1 MYLTSNAMQETQET
15 VTEGRIARIAQGGL
29 DPEEA
34 SQLLGQLFD
43 TEGYLTILCGYSEA
57 QQRGY
62 IDGLYEVYYFCFYEY
77 PFHLAPIRLLVASHL
92 IRRCA
97 SAVSGRSG
105 RLEQKQDYFQPVT
118 AFHFYSR
125 NKMNCRTRPAG
136 SQKSGKR
143 MARLVP
149 PMR

>member
-1 MYLTSNAMQETQET
+1 MQGTQDT

-34 SQLLGQLFD
+34 SQLLGKIFD
-43 TEGYLTILCGYSEA
+43 TEGYFTILCGYSEA
-57 QQRGY
+57 QQQRY
-62 IDGLYEVYYFCFYEY
+62 IDGLYEVYYFCFYEH

-105 RLEQKQDYFQPVT
+105 RPEQKQDYFQPVT
-118 AFHFYSR
+118 AFHFNLR
-125 NKMNCRTRPAG
+125 NKMNCRTRLAG
-136 SQKSGKR
+136 SRKSGKR
-143 MARLVP
+143 TALLVP
-149 PMR
+149 PMHLRSFV